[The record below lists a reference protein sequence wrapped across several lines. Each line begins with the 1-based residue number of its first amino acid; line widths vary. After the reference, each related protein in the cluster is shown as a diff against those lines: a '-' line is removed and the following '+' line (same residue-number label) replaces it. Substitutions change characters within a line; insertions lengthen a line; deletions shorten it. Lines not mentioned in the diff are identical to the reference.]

1 MFQKNISLRPY
12 HTFGIQV
19 KTKSFAT
26 FRSQKEFKSIF
37 AQAQKPI
44 FILGG
49 GSNILFTKNFEGT
62 VLKNNIRTKRIGS
75 KKGNKILVHIGAGV
89 NWHQF
94 VRWAIAKNFGG
105 VENLSLIPGT
115 VGAAPIQNIG
125 AYGVELKDVFAQAK
139 CIVLDHLNFKGKN
152 YQQGDFLII
161 TKDEAQFG
169 YRNSIFKSE
178 LKGKVAI
185 VQVSLWLT
193 HQKHQT
199 NIKYGAITTELA
211 NRKIKNPS
219 IKDISDAIIAIRE
232 SKLPNPRKIGN
243 SGSFFKN
250 PYIALD
256 KYEKL
261 KKKHPN
267 MPAYPIDNET
277 IKLAAGWLI
286 QESGWKGF
294 RDGDAGCYD
303 KQALVLV
310 NYGSAT
316 GQEIKALAQKIQRS
330 VEIKFG
336 IHLEAEVNIL

>member
-1 MFQKNISLRPY
+1 MFQKNISLQPF

-26 FRSQKEFKSIF
+26 FRSQKEFKSVF
-37 AQAQKPI
+37 AKAKKPI

-62 VLKNNIRTKRIGS
+62 ILKNNIRTKRIGI
-75 KKGNKILVHIGAGV
+75 KKGNKTLVHIGAGV

-94 VRWAIAKNFGG
+94 VRWTISKKLGG

-139 CIVLDHLNFKGKN
+139 CIVLEDLTYKN
-152 YQQGDFLII
+152 QSYQQGDFLMIS
-161 TKDEAQFG
+161 KDEAQFG
-169 YRNSIFKSE
+169 YRKSIFKTT
-178 LKGKVAI
+178 LKGKMAI

-193 HQKHQT
+193 HKNHQINT
-199 NIKYGAITTELA
+199 NYGAITTELA
-211 NRKIKNPS
+211 SREITKPS
-219 IKDISDAIIAIRE
+219 IKNISDAIIAIRE
-232 SKLPNPRKIGN
+232 SKLPDPKKIGN

-250 PYIALD
+250 PYISTK
-256 KYEKL
+256 KYEQL
-261 KKKHPN
+261 KKKYPK
-267 MPAYPIDNET
+267 MPAYPIDKNT

-310 NYGSAT
+310 NYGKAT
-316 GQEIKALAQKIQRS
+316 GLEIQALAQKIKKS
-330 VEIKFG
+330 VEKKFG
-336 IHLEAEVNIL
+336 IPIEPEVNIL

>member
-19 KTKSFAT
+19 ATKSFAT
-26 FRSQKEFKSIF
+26 FRSQKEFKTVF
-37 AQAQKPI
+37 AQAKKPI

-49 GSNILFTKNFEGT
+49 GSNILFTKNFDGT
-62 VLKNNIRTKRIGS
+62 VLKNNIRTKRIG
-75 KKGNKILVHIGAGV
+75 KQKGNKTLIHIGAGV
-89 NWHQF
+89 NWHQL
-94 VRWAIAKNFGG
+94 VRWAISKNLGG
-105 VENLSLIPGT
+105 IENLSLIPGT

-139 CIVLDHLNFKGKN
+139 CIVLEKITFNN
-152 YQQGDFLII
+152 QTYNQGDFLII
-161 TKDEAQFG
+161 HQDEAQFG
-169 YRNSIFKSE
+169 YRNSIFKTT

-185 VQVSLWLT
+185 VQVALWLT
-193 HQKHQT
+193 HQNHQINT
-199 NIKYGAITTELA
+199 QYGAITSELT

-232 SKLPNPRKIGN
+232 SKLPDPKKIGN

-250 PYIALD
+250 PYID
-256 KYEKL
+256 TEKYEKL
-261 KKKHPN
+261 KKKFPK
-267 MPAYPIDNET
+267 MPAYPVDNET
-277 IKLAAGWLI
+277 VKLAAGWLI

-310 NYGSAT
+310 NYGDAT
-316 GQEIKALAQKIQRS
+316 GKEIQALAQKIQQS
-330 VEIKFG
+330 VKKKFG
-336 IHLEAEVNIL
+336 IMIQPEVNIL

>member
-1 MFQKNISLRPY
+1 MFQKNISLQPF
-12 HTFGIQV
+12 HTFGIKVQ
-19 KTKSFAT
+19 TKSFAT
-26 FRSQKEFKSIF
+26 FHSQKEFKTLF
-37 AQAQKPI
+37 AQAAKPI

-49 GSNILFTKNFEGT
+49 GSNILFTKNFDGT
-62 VLKNNIRTKRIGS
+62 VLKNNIRTKRIGT
-75 KKGNKILVHIGAGV
+75 KKGSHTLVHIGAGV

-94 VRWAIAKNFGG
+94 VRWAISKNLGG

-139 CIVLDHLNFKGKN
+139 CIVLENLTFNN
-152 YQQGDFLII
+152 QSYIQGDFLTID
-161 TKDEAQFG
+161 KSEAQFG
-169 YRNSIFKSE
+169 YRNSLFKTT
-178 LKGKVAI
+178 LKNKVAI
-185 VQVSLWLT
+185 VQVALWLT
-193 HQKHQT
+193 HKNHKINT
-199 NIKYGAITTELA
+199 KYGAITTELTQR
-211 NRKIKNPS
+211 NIKKPT

-232 SKLPNPRKIGN
+232 SKLPDPKKIGN

-250 PYIALD
+250 PYISTQ

-261 KKKHPN
+261 KLKHPN
-267 MPAYPIDNET
+267 MPAYPIDDDT

-310 NYGSAT
+310 NYGQAT
-316 GQEIKALAQKIQRS
+316 GQEIQALAQKIQQS
-330 VEIKFG
+330 VKKKFG
-336 IHLEAEVNIL
+336 IDIYPEVNIL